1 MEKLYSW
8 ADLTMEKLQGLD
20 VIELDRASYYNAS
33 VHVAGR
39 VRALHPVDGR
49 MEFVLTGAQTERV
62 METFGGG
69 EDRTVTVHLCKE
81 DCAQLETGLK
91 LFHARGFWDCS
102 VSPKEWQMN
111 LSEKA
116 IAEFDELS
124 SLRRLA
130 EERGKGRGGEKPPK
144 AKEAEDKEAESREG
158 ERKEKE
164 EKKREKS
171 RERVGGEAGGTGA

>member
-1 MEKLYSW
+1 
-8 ADLTMEKLQGLD
+8 
-20 VIELDRASYYNAS
+20 
-33 VHVAGR
+33 
-39 VRALHPVDGR
+39 
-49 MEFVLTGAQTERV
+49 
-62 METFGGG
+62 
-69 EDRTVTVHLCKE
+69 
-81 DCAQLETGLK
+81 
-91 LFHARGFWDCS
+91 
-102 VSPKEWQMN
+102 MN